1 MRIPYGHYKRLMPV
15 IEEMYM
21 AGVSTGTIAE
31 TLGLNTKVLTQRIWE
46 SGVKTERDLYVQELA
61 REIAAKHGVA
71 PEAR

>member
-1 MRIPYGHYKRLMPV
+1 MSISYGHYKRLMPV

-46 SGVKTERDLYVQELA
+46 SGVKAERDLYVQELA

>member
-1 MRIPYGHYKRLMPV
+1 MSIPHGHYKRLMPV

-21 AGVSTGTIAE
+21 AGVTTSTIAE

-46 SGVKTERDLYVQELA
+46 SGVKAERDLYVQDLA